1 MFKGKED
8 LDLMDGN
15 VGETLLHLSIP
26 IVVLNLLRTV
36 YNLTDAFWVGQIS
49 SDALA
54 AIGFGFPLV
63 LVFMSVGMG
72 ISVAGTVLVAQHEG
86 NDNKEM
92 VDYSASQTLAF
103 NLIISV
109 VLGASGLLLAEGL
122 LGFYGASETVLNLA
136 LSYLRII
143 FMGIIFMFGFGAFIA
158 LLRGYGD
165 TKTPMFL
172 MLFSIGLNVVLDP
185 VLIFGWGPFPAMG
198 IEGAA
203 IATIFSRG
211 VAFVIGFIILAS
223 GWKGI
228 KVEISEMVPDPSFF
242 KRISKLGAPAMIGT
256 TGRMISINAVVA
268 IVGRF
273 SDIVMAGYTVGVR
286 IISAIFLTAMAIG
299 RGVTTMTG
307 QNLGAN
313 KIDRAGEIPAVGAKY
328 TFVLY
333 TLLGV
338 GIFLSSEAIVSFF
351 TGDPEAVRIGGEF
364 LRYVALTLGFLGI
377 TQSLAGG
384 IRGAGK
390 THIAAIILVLPLAAV
405 RVPVA
410 LLLSRFMGT
419 TGIWLAFPISNI
431 SGGIIAYL
439 WFRRGTWKQRIVE

>member
-8 LDLMDGN
+8 LDLLNGS
-15 VGETLLHLSIP
+15 VGRSLLHLSIP
-26 IVVLNLLRTV
+26 IVILNLLRTV
-36 YNLTDAFWVGQIS
+36 YNLTDAFWVGRLS

-54 AIGFGFPLV
+54 AIGFGFPIV

-86 NDNKEM
+86 NENKKM
-92 VDYSASQTLAF
+92 VNYSASQTLAF

-109 VLGASGLLLAEGL
+109 VLGASGLLLAKSL
-122 LGFYGASETVLNLA
+122 LGFYGASEVVLDLA
-136 LSYLRII
+136 LRYLRII
-143 FMGIIFMFGFGAFIA
+143 FIGIIFMFGFGAFIA
-158 LLRGYGD
+158 LMRGYGD

-172 MLFSIGLNVVLDP
+172 MVFSIGLNVILDP
-185 VLIFGWGPFPAMG
+185 VLIFGWGPFSAMG

-211 VAFVIGFIILAS
+211 VSFIIGFIILVS
-223 GWKGI
+223 GWKGV
-228 KVEISEMVPDPSFF
+228 KVDISKMSPDLNFF
-242 KRISKLGAPAMIGT
+242 KRISKLGGPAIIGT
-256 TGRMISINAVVA
+256 TGRMISINAIVA

-273 SDIVMAGYTVGVR
+273 PDIVMAGYTVGIR
-286 IISAIFLTAMAIG
+286 IISAIFLSAMAIG

-313 KIDRAGEIPAVGAKY
+313 KISRAEKVPTVGAKY

-333 TLLGV
+333 TLLGI
-338 GIFLSSEAIVSFF
+338 GIFLFSASIMSFF
-351 TGDPEAVRIGGEF
+351 TSNPHAVEIGAEF
-364 LRYVALTLGFLGI
+364 LRYVALTLGFIGI

-390 THIAAIILVLPLAAV
+390 THIAAIILVIPLAAI
-405 RVPVA
+405 RVPTA
-410 LLLSRFMGT
+410 LLLSQFLNT
-419 TGIWLAFPISNI
+419 KGIWLAFPISNI
-431 SGGIIAYL
+431 IGAIIAYL
-439 WFRRGTWKQRIVE
+439 WFRKGTWKQKIV